1 MGMVYSRYIKKAM
14 ILNIFIFSILNVVYF
29 FMNPSRI
36 DEFFIALTGIIA
48 VSFQVFEI
56 PYFSLFYVISSFMY
70 GLIAFDYG
78 LIGEGIANI
87 FISPIVNSIIAITEA
102 TKERNT
108 DIHIRRENHS
118 TSFIIGMVASSIA
131 LMWAFER
138 ILSIFNSIFSDWEAF
153 SIIALIWGLLFSYR
167 NKAIQWFFF
176 LIRNGICLYLWH
188 FINDRQ
194 HIELLWAFYVINNF
208 LCILD
213 YTLVKSE

>member
-1 MGMVYSRYIKKAM
+1 MEKIYSKYIRKFM
-14 ILNIFIFSILNVVYF
+14 ILNILIFSILNVVYF
-29 FMNPSRI
+29 FMNPNRI
-36 DEFFIALTGIIA
+36 DGFFIALTGIIA

-56 PYFSLFYVISSFMY
+56 PYFSLFYIISSFMY

-87 FISPIVNSIIAITEA
+87 FISPIVNTIIAITEA

-108 DIHIRRENHS
+108 DIHIRRENSS
-118 TSFIIGMVASSIA
+118 TSFIIVMVGASIA
-131 LMWAFER
+131 VMWIFER
-138 ILSIFNSIFSDWEAF
+138 MLSMLNSIFSDWEAF
-153 SIIALIWGLLFSYR
+153 AIIALIWGLVFSYR

-194 HIELLWAFYVINNF
+194 HIELLWSFYVINNF